1 MFTYLPTRSASSRM
15 ERSAQAMLPSKA
27 AIRGALT
34 RPIARSC
41 RPATDEGPIVSVS
54 SGVLA
59 TRSLDGRS
67 ISTLLWHGGSPVRE
81 ACDERPSDRA
91 LTRRSHQADSGRFE
105 DATGDRDPRRHLA
118 APGT

>member
-1 MFTYLPTRSASSRM
+1 MFTYLQTRSASSRT
-15 ERSAQAMLPSKA
+15 ERSSQAMLPSKA

-59 TRSLDGRS
+59 IRSLDGRS
-67 ISTLLWHGGSPVRE
+67 ISTMLWHGGSPVRE
-81 ACDERPSDRA
+81 ACDERPSPDRA
-91 LTRRSHQADSGRFE
+91 LARRSHQADTGRFE
-105 DATGDRDPRRHLA
+105 DAAGDRDPRRHLA
-118 APGT
+118 